1 MIICL
6 LCYRNFTLNYVY
18 QEHFRHVHC
27 AEFRFSCSS
36 CGRGFWKETTLRQ
49 HVCVP
54 DEKDCNTGK
63 LAVLRDKM
71 QQLKALNKSLFAVVS
86 PYKSDAAADSDDK
99 DNADKL
105 ISFVYLALHCTFKIY
120 RNTYYVLSYPTNSA
134 YCQQHVIYTA
144 WPLNLQLLFTVEKLE
159 SNDALLPTSIDSN
172 PYPTRWLKNM
182 NLLLANKTRVCYRAS
197 V

>member
-1 MIICL
+1 VIICL
-6 LCYRNFTLNYVY
+6 LRYHSFTLNYVY
-18 QEHFRHVHC
+18 QEHFRRVHC

-54 DEKDCNTGK
+54 DGKDCNTGK

-99 DNADKL
+99 DNADNSRL

-134 YCQQHVIYTA
+134 YCQEHVIYTA
-144 WPLNLQLLFTVEKLE
+144 FHLIF
-159 SNDALLPTSIDSN
+159 S
-172 PYPTRWLKNM
+172 YC
-182 NLLLANKTRVCYRAS
+182 LLLENSNYMMHYFLQGQTVTHTPHGGS
-197 V
+197 ET